1 MLGKKVML
9 KSRRF
14 LEIFKDNKRY
24 YHWEKK
30 KTVHIFNHN
39 TNIAGVFNRTI
50 LK

>member
-24 YHWEKK
+24 YHWKK
-30 KTVHIFNHN
+30 KLYIIFNHN
-39 TNIAGVFNRTI
+39 TNIAAVFNQTI